1 MFCPA
6 KKGYTEEDYYFSEWT
21 AAERENG
28 EHLAVMKF
36 VRSWNPSRFAL
47 LDRSW
52 AHKKSLVMD
61 SHVSPLTQNTA
72 CSCKLADHASARAMV
87 GRHACMCSHTIL

>member
-36 VRSWNPSRFAL
+36 VRLLNPCAL
-47 LDRSW
+47 SCSIT
-52 AHKKSLVMD
+52 AG
-61 SHVSPLTQNTA
+61 LTRN
-72 CSCKLADHASARAMV
+72 V
-87 GRHACMCSHTIL
+87 

>member
-21 AAERENG
+21 PAERENG

-36 VRSWNPSRFAL
+36 VRPWNPSRFVPC
-47 LDRSW
+47 SI
-52 AHKKSLVMD
+52 
-61 SHVSPLTQNTA
+61 TA
-72 CSCKLADHASARAMV
+72 GLSSTVPNDMFSIR
-87 GRHACMCSHTIL
+87 I

>member
-36 VRSWNPSRFAL
+36 VSFHLLQSAL
-47 LDRSW
+47 L
-52 AHKKSLVMD
+52 A
-61 SHVSPLTQNTA
+61 
-72 CSCKLADHASARAMV
+72 LAWVAVDLPDDWQPC
-87 GRHACMCSHTIL
+87 G